1 MTTTDPTPRRKN
13 RAPRLDNLTLA
24 RKEGW
29 LAYVNAPDPE
39 PPERLTPE
47 GLAALSTAARADYD
61 MRRRVWH
68 ANLGPIRTPQY
79 NSVYEQL
86 WDIVDSNQQTGDKAK
101 GAIAID
107 TPAGMGKT
115 TVAQGFARDFQR
127 RTIAEE
133 GPTTDA
139 GHERIPVC
147 RVGMTGSTGMVEFS
161 RAMLQFYAHPGT
173 TSGRAKAFADRA
185 LDLMISCETR
195 LLIIDEMHFLHWGNR
210 QGVEVSNQC
219 KSIANDFPLTL
230 IFIGIGLGEHGLYS
244 EGMSPKDAIIAQ
256 MGRRTTRLGI
266 EPFQI
271 KNEKG
276 RKHWRSL
283 LLALEQK
290 LVLTRGCPGM
300 VADDLSDYLFARSTG
315 HIGSL
320 VSLINRG
327 CQRAVRTGVEQLNRE
342 LLDEVTI
349 DAAAETGRKELEA
362 ALDAGKLTSRP
373 RRSR

>member
-1 MTTTDPTPRRKN
+1 MTTTGSAPRKKN
-13 RAPRLDNLTLA
+13 QTPRLDNLTLA

-29 LAYVNAPDPE
+29 FAFVDAPVPDQPE
-39 PPERLTPE
+39 LLTPQRLT
-47 GLAALSTAARADYD
+47 ALSPEARADYD
-61 MRRRVWH
+61 KRRRVWH

-79 NSVYEQL
+79 NAVYEQL
-86 WDIVDSNQQTGDKAK
+86 WDILDSNQQTGDKAK

-115 TVAQGFARDFQR
+115 TVAQGFAKDFQR
-127 RTIAEE
+127 RIIAEE
-133 GPTTDA
+133 GRTTDA

-161 RAMLQFYAHPGT
+161 RAMLAFYAHPGT
-173 TSGRAKAFADRA
+173 GSGRAKAFSDRA

-195 LLIIDEMHFLHWGNR
+195 LLIIDEMHFLHWGNQ
-210 QGVEVSNQC
+210 QGVAISNQC

-230 IFIGIGLGEHGLYS
+230 LFIGIGLGERGLYS

-271 KNEKG
+271 KNEQG
-276 RKHWRSL
+276 RKQWRSL

-290 LVLTRGCPGM
+290 LVLTHTRPGM
-300 VADDLSDYLFARSTG
+300 VADELSDYLFARTTG

-327 CQRAVRTGVEQLNRE
+327 CQRAVRTGAEQLNRE
-342 LLDEVTI
+342 LLDAVAI
-349 DAAAETGRKELEA
+349 DEAAEAGREELEA
-362 ALDAGKLTSRP
+362 ALDSGKLKSRP
-373 RRSR
+373 RRAQ